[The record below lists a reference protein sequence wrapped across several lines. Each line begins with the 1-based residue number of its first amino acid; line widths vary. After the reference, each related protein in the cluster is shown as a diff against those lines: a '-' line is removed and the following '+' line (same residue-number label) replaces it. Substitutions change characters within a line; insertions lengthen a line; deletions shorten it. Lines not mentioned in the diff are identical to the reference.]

1 MVDITYT
8 DSEGQ
13 EVTLPK
19 LTLRINKL
27 MDAVDK
33 AQGNDDRLKGELAF
47 LKAVLPAAYVKE
59 SLGGSNINDVD
70 IVALNV
76 SYLGV
81 TGAYAQP
88 MMDAANAATEARNE
102 SLRGMSDALEL
113 VDKMYGRR
121 GANVF
126 KKVK

>member
-1 MVDITYT
+1 MVEITYT

-33 AQGNDDRLKGELAF
+33 AQGNEDKLKGELAF

-59 SLGGSNINDVD
+59 ALGGSNINDVD